1 MRRLGTCAI
10 AFALAL
16 LAAAPAW
23 AVKLDISEGAPEQ
36 KEISEVFGL
45 TFGMKAGAGVELW
58 TEPSNTRFSYRDSAG
73 NTEVFDIP
81 FFDETR
87 SGYNYAI
94 GAYVEMRFFQ
104 YLGLEVGFFATRHTL
119 LEDTDWT
126 YTLSTNGNVDTYRT
140 TTEQELVF
148 TSFHIPIIIKGVLP
162 VSERIRLS
170 LGIGPEFSIGS
181 YSFATFE
188 QTGGDALQGDRAS
201 FRDLGSRTVNDI
213 FLSVVFGIDI
223 RAGNF
228 RIPIDIKY
236 AYNFSQPADYY
247 DRIKYDD
254 LPTDG
259 SDGVHPTIGTFKA
272 QDSMY
277 LQLLVGIAYDFF

>member
-1 MRRLGTCAI
+1 MRRLATCTIVLVLGVLVAS
-10 AFALAL
+10 
-16 LAAAPAW
+16 PAW

-36 KEISEVFGL
+36 KDISEVFGL

-58 TEPSNTRFSYRDSAG
+58 TEPSNTSYRYRDAAG
-73 NTEVFDIP
+73 AEKVFDIP

-87 SGYNYAI
+87 SGYNYSI

-126 YTLSTNGNVDTYRT
+126 YTVSSGGSVQTFRT

-148 TSFHIPIIIKGVLP
+148 TSFHIPILVKGVLP
-162 VSERIRLS
+162 VSKRVRLS
-170 LGIGPEFSIGS
+170 LGLGPEFSIGS
-181 YSFATFE
+181 YSFANFE
-188 QTGGDALQGDRAS
+188 LTGGDALQDKRAD
-201 FRDLGSRTVNDI
+201 FRDLGSKTMTDI
-213 FLSVVFGIDI
+213 YLAVVFGIDI

-228 RIPIDIKY
+228 RVPIDIKY
-236 AYNFSQPADYY
+236 AYNFSQPGDYFDRISY
-247 DRIKYDD
+247 DR

-259 SDGVHPTIGTFKA
+259 SDVHPTTGTFSA
-272 QDSMY
+272 RDSMY
-277 LQLLVGIAYDFF
+277 MQLLVGIAYDFF